1 MFLSSNI
8 LSVIGITLFDIVF
21 IIYAKSF
28 PNPELA
34 ISAVTFISTIPYIGD
49 FIIGYISDKTKDK
62 FKMVMIMRLLQAL
75 LYIIFAILVG
85 FSHSWI
91 IFGIVIFINFISD
104 LAGTYT
110 SYLSLPITKN
120 IVEQRDLTD
129 ARSFQSGI
137 MRSIDLVGKL
147 FGATLIVL
155 LQYNFAFFGILN
167 AMFFILSFI
176 VLWVNKERFQILI
189 PIMKV
194 DYKKENS
201 QLFGY
206 INTFFVDCVN
216 NLKILIDL
224 KQLFHF
230 TLLFS
235 IINLISSAQFSL
247 LPLTY
252 VSNESLQF
260 GSFGFTIAIIGT
272 VETIG
277 VILGALLPL
286 SFFRNK
292 SIELNLILEILI
304 TVAIIATIIFLQD
317 KYVLLVLTFLAGY
330 FLGLSNPR
338 IDSFIMIVAPEQS
351 ISSVTSIFYTLVQL
365 TLPLGS
371 AIFLLIANM
380 ISIQISWIILFIV
393 SLFTLIYSITLRMK
407 NSTIPEKR

>member
-1 MFLSSNI
+1 
-8 LSVIGITLFDIVF
+8 
-21 IIYAKSF
+21 
-28 PNPELA
+28 
-34 ISAVTFISTIPYIGD
+34 
-49 FIIGYISDKTKDK
+49 
-62 FKMVMIMRLLQAL
+62 MRLLQAL